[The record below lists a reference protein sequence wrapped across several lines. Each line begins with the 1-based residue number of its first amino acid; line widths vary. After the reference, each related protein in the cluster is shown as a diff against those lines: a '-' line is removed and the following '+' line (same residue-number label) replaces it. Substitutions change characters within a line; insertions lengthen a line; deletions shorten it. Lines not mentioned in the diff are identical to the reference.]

1 MKNHPI
7 SDLYSD
13 LKGKTVLITGAS
25 SGIGESA
32 ARFLSSFGMRLILAA
47 RRIDK
52 LETIA
57 KEIGNAVAI
66 EMDISDKESITRAIA
81 KLESQGERIDI
92 LINNAGINKAMKFI
106 SNDRDR
112 LEENIKTNL
121 FGTWYLTR
129 IVAKH
134 MVHYKI
140 HGSIINIGSY
150 AHRTPESFFVP
161 YTTSKAALEH
171 MTRALVGELSSYK
184 IRINCIDCGIVK
196 TDLAGYLKDPSIEKL
211 FNDRIIPLGF
221 VAEPKHLH
229 PLIAYLASNQASSYM
244 TGAAIPIDGGTSVAK
259 LPKDSELIG
268 EYLINTGKK
277 MAKSEATQDDIKVT
291 KLETPKEITRKQTFV
306 DFIKYSN
313 PKNIRPKL

>member
-1 MKNHPI
+1 MQNHPI

-32 ARFLSSFGMRLILAA
+32 ARFLSSLGMRLILAA
-47 RRIDK
+47 RRIDTLK
-52 LETIA
+52 IIA
-57 KEIGNAVAI
+57 AEIGNAVEI
-66 EMDISDKESITRAIA
+66 EMDISDKESITRGIA
-81 KLESQGERIDI
+81 TLESQGERIDI

-112 LEENIKTNL
+112 FEENIKTNL

-171 MTRALVGELSSYK
+171 MTRALVGELSPYK
-184 IRINCIDCGIVK
+184 IRINCIDVGYVK
-196 TDLAGYLKDPSIEKL
+196 TDLAAYFKDPSIEKF
-211 FNDRIIPLGF
+211 FNESIIALGF

-229 PLIAYLASNQASSYM
+229 ALIAYLASNQASSYM
-244 TGAAIPIDGGTSVAK
+244 TGAAIPIDGGMSVAK
-259 LPKDSELIG
+259 LPEHSKHIG
-268 EYLINTGKK
+268 EYLINTGKQ
-277 MAKSEATQDDIKVT
+277 MAKSEATKNNIKVT
-291 KLETPKEITRKQTFV
+291 KLQTPEESTRQQTFV
-306 DFIKYSN
+306 DLIKHFDIDN
-313 PKNIRPKL
+313 RPKL